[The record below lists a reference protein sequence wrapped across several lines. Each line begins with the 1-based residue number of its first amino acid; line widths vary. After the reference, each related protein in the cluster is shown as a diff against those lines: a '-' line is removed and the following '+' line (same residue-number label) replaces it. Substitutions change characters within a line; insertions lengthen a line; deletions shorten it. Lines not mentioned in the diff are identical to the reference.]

1 MLACRCY
8 DVESC
13 ADRGEGLIGSTSQ
26 LAERQPTFGYGGAG
40 PLGRDPLR
48 NPSWATWNHVMFWYC
63 DGGSFTGDRTDPA
76 TTADGRKVW
85 FRGRRNLDAMLGFLR
100 DEHGNFDIIFDPF
113 SAFSQPCA
121 APTRAV

>member
-1 MLACRCY
+1 MAWRSVQKRLSSNRCVDISVETVWPCGSCGHRRWWSPRVAAILATT
-8 DVESC
+8 
-13 ADRGEGLIGSTSQ
+13 G
-26 LAERQPTFGYGGAG
+26 AEP
-40 PLGRDPLR
+40 
-48 NPSWATWNHVMFWYC
+48 
-63 DGGSFTGDRTDPA
+63 PA